1 MVAVERELASV
12 LVPTV
17 SADAI
22 PVRLRQRGGTPRQ
35 VLAMTI
41 VGSLVLALF
50 AGADLPSWADRL
62 DDGPL
67 VGIARTA
74 AVKWERTTE
83 ALGLTGPHEALR
95 EAIRRMLDWRW

>member
-12 LVPTV
+12 LAPTV

-22 PVRLRQRGGTPRQ
+22 PARLRRRGGTPQQ

-50 AGADLPSWADRL
+50 AAADLPSWADRL

-67 VGIARTA
+67 VGIARNV

-83 ALGLTGPHEALR
+83 TLGLTRPHEALR